1 MNKDFDFDHIGK
13 QTPYR
18 TPDDFFEQTQRKI
31 LEQTLGQ
38 QRRKRKL
45 NLIVSAA
52 IAMAAVLAGLLFAP
66 SPDQT
71 KPDTAAPSQML
82 AVETKTT
89 TDPVDKWINELSDE
103 ELEELVNFSENDLF
117 INQTIN

>member
-18 TPDDFFEQTQRKI
+18 TPEDFFEQTQRKI
-31 LEQTLGQ
+31 LEQTVGKQ
-38 QRRKRKL
+38 QRKRKL
-45 NLIVSAA
+45 NLIVSAT
-52 IAMAAVLAGLLFAP
+52 IAMAAVLTGLLFAP
-66 SPDQT
+66 SAEQTQPDA
-71 KPDTAAPSQML
+71 AAPSQML

-89 TDPVDKWINELSDE
+89 ADPVDKWINELSDE